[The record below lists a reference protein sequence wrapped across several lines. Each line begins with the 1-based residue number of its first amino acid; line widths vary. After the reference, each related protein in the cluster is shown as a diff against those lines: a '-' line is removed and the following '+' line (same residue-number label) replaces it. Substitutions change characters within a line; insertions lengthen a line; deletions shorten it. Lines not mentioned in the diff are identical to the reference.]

1 MSDSDPLERR
11 RARDRARSRRRA
23 GERAAAWPSAC
34 HAAGVLPRTAA
45 RPAPSARSGSAPR
58 PAPAMRGCAPR
69 GGPGA
74 AASPARPS
82 GNAAAGRPPSGSPGA
97 SAPDAASIRRRTAA
111 ASARPAWPGAA
122 RPTGSATG
130 RPGHWVLTYGGRDP
144 GRKRAGARAAN
155 RKRRATRLAEG
166 RCTRCGHRRPV
177 EDSTVCETCRMER
190 RAAERAIYE
199 ARRSAGLCG
208 RCGGPTTD
216 GGSRCAPCAILEAG
230 RGNRDRRNR
239 QARERYSRRRSAG
252 RCVDCNLP
260 SQGAARCSPCAKR
273 SHERSGHFR
282 GMPLY
287 PPRYTVIE
295 LATGACHGTYDSM
308 ADVALC
314 LAFAKLSR
322 RRGRGDRR
330 RAAACWHGGVGM
342 TRPPDGVAS
351 LSPSP
356 RGGTGG
362 RE

>member
-1 MSDSDPLERR
+1 MSSSDPLERR
-11 RARDRARSRRRA
+11 REKDRERARRRA
-23 GERAAAWPSAC
+23 GERAAAGLCVRCGRRPPE
-34 HAAGVLPRTAA
+34 AGRTA
-45 RPAPSARSGSAPR
+45 
-58 PAPAMRGCAPR
+58 CAECAER
-69 GGPGA
+69 KR
-74 AASPARPS
+74 AASRARD
-82 GNAAAGRPPSGSPGA
+82 ARLRAEGRP
-97 SAPDAASIRRRTAA
+97 RRRREPREAVRQRRRRQTADRI
-111 ASARPAWPGAA
+111 ARGVCTKCGIDPPEDGRRQCGPCLA
-122 RPTGSATG
+122 RG
-130 RPGHWVLTYGGRDP
+130 READRLRHGKARARGLTYGGRDP

-155 RKRRATRLAEG
+155 RRRREARLAEG
-166 RCTRCGHRRPV
+166 RCTRCGRRPPA
-177 EDSTVCETCRMER
+177 EDGTVCETCRVER

-199 ARRSAGLCG
+199 ARRTADLCG

-216 GGSRCAPCAILEAG
+216 GGARCAPCAILEAG

-260 SQGAARCSPCAKR
+260 SQGAARCSPCATR

-322 RRGRGDRR
+322 DAVEVIVDGPPLAGM
-330 RAAACWHGGVGM
+330 AA
-342 TRPPDGVAS
+342 
-351 LSPSP
+351 
-356 RGGTGG
+356 

>member
-1 MSDSDPLERR
+1 MSSSDPLERR

-23 GERAAAWPSAC
+23 GERAAAGLCVPCGRRAPE
-34 HAAGVLPRTAA
+34 AGRTA
-45 RPAPSARSGSAPR
+45 
-58 PAPAMRGCAPR
+58 CAECAER
-69 GGPGA
+69 KR
-74 AASPARPS
+74 AASRARD
-82 GNAAAGRPPSGSPGA
+82 ARLRAEGRP
-97 SAPDAASIRRRTAA
+97 RRRREPRETVRQRRRRQTADRI
-111 ASARPAWPGAA
+111 ARGVCTKCGIDPPEDGRRQCGPCLA
-122 RPTGSATG
+122 RG
-130 RPGHWVLTYGGRDP
+130 READRLRHGKARARGLTYGGRDP

-155 RKRRATRLAEG
+155 RKRREVRIAEG
-166 RCTRCGHRRPV
+166 RCTRCGRRPPA
-177 EDSTVCETCRMER
+177 EDGTVCETCRVER

-216 GGSRCAPCAILEAG
+216 GGARCAPCAILEAG

-295 LATGACHGTYDSM
+295 LATGACHGAYDSM

-322 RRGRGDRR
+322 DEVEVIVDGPPLAGM
-330 RAAACWHGGVGM
+330 AAW
-342 TRPPDGVAS
+342 
-351 LSPSP
+351 
-356 RGGTGG
+356 
-362 RE
+362 E